1 MGWDNDTDRAI
12 LSAQA
17 QAAEVDAERAR
28 LRERA
33 RQRGLSVVAAPEGAT
48 PAPVPPPEAIPAPL
62 ARSWQGPAVVG
73 RPNVPREVHI
83 DRARALEVILR
94 IFEEQTDDDAL

>member
-62 ARSWQGPAVVG
+62 ARSWQGPASWG
-73 RPNVPREVHI
+73 EPI